1 MILYDTTSE
10 KAGIFNEMD
19 SICNSDINSY
29 PVETKL
35 RRVNNALDRF
45 MTLAFKADGRWS
57 YDDVSQGAD
66 PIETQEL
73 VQNQQAYALG
83 DFTSEILK
91 LLRVEILKE
100 DGTSIVL
107 KRLKREDIDVA
118 LTEYKVDPN
127 TPDEYDIFGNSIYL
141 YPPPSY
147 DLGNGNGGL
156 KMYFD
161 RNAVRLTS
169 SDYANELSIPSLFHS
184 YIARQASIPYLIE
197 NQKAQKNDIFTQT
210 QVDEKEILHYFANR
224 EKGISDVITNEPL
237 NSI

>member
-1 MILYDTTSE
+1 MILYDTTDKS
-10 KAGIFNEMD
+10 GIFNEMD
-19 SICNSDINSY
+19 EICNSDPNSF
-29 PVETKL
+29 PLESKL

-45 MTLAFKADGRWS
+45 MTLAFRADGRWS

-66 PIETQEL
+66 PIETQDL
-73 VQNQQAYALG
+73 VQDQQVYALS

-100 DGTSIVL
+100 DSTAIVL
-107 KRLKREDIDVA
+107 RRLKRENIHEA
-118 LTEYKVDPN
+118 LTEYKAESN
-127 TPDEYDIFGNSIYL
+127 TPDEYDVFGNSIYL

-156 KMYFD
+156 KIYFN

-169 SDYANELSIPSLFHS
+169 SDYSEELSIPSLFHS

-197 NQKAQKNDIFTQT
+197 NQKAQKNDVFTQT
-210 QVDEKEILHYFANR
+210 QVDEKEILHHFSNR
-224 EKGISDVITNEPL
+224 EKGISDVITMEEI
-237 NSI
+237 NSV